1 MLPTL
6 EYEFEAIAVRVQDI
20 SCVVARVVVESCARC
35 AIIRGS
41 RSNSGGIGSIH
52 FTLAVRHETDVRCVA
67 VCAAL
72 P

>member
-1 MLPTL
+1 VLPTL
-6 EYEFEAIAVRVQDI
+6 VYEFEAIAVRVDDI
-20 SCVVARVVVESCARC
+20 SCVVARVVVESSARR

-52 FTLAVRHETDVRCVA
+52 RILAIRYETNVRRVAVR
-67 VCAAL
+67 AAL